1 MLEFILEETKAEHK
15 AAHDSEAAAQAAFE
29 DTMTD
34 LKSQEG
40 SSMDTIADLKE
51 QLAEKEK
58 QLAETNV
65 DLAKTLKEHKAIEKY
80 LLKIKPGCDFITTNI
95 EMRREHRAAEIAAL
109 QGAED
114 SLKSTPVYKKAA

>member
-1 MLEFILEETKAEHK
+1 VLLQRKEEPAPPETWEAEGGEGGAYKGQTEQGSSAVNMLEFITQETKAEHK

-65 DLAKTLKEHKAIEKY
+65 DLAKTLKEHKAI
-80 LLKIKPGCDFITTNI
+80 
-95 EMRREHRAAEIAAL
+95 
-109 QGAED
+109 
-114 SLKSTPVYKKAA
+114 